1 MAGHP
6 CRQARAGGH
15 RERQRVHGEGR
26 EAGAQ
31 ARAPRETSAAPPYT
45 GASCHLAPPPGP
57 SIIHPSSSSAGR
69 SSSSPTLGL
78 TSGKRSPARW
88 PNLYLPALCHQL
100 KLGRKARLTGSW
112 RLLDWGVG
120 TRRPSATSACSG
132 VTAAHIDM
140 QGPSL
145 RPATP
150 TPHPSLSRTVLS
162 R

>member
-6 CRQARAGGH
+6 CRHARAGGH
-15 RERQRVHGEGR
+15 RERQRAHREGR

-31 ARAPRETSAAPPYT
+31 ARAPRETSARPHPTQGPPAT
-45 GASCHLAPPPGP
+45 WPRHPG
-57 SIIHPSSSSAGR
+57 HPSSVRPRPRQVA
-69 SSSSPTLGL
+69 LHL
-78 TSGKRSPARW
+78 ARPW
-88 PNLYLPALCHQL
+88 GSRPGNAPQRAFLYLPALCHQL

-132 VTAAHIDM
+132 VTAAHTDM